1 MKLYGRIVMFD
12 VCEKFRMKYFL
23 GLFLAL
29 GCDMVLADC
38 SGFYNHQF
46 TTLKGGKINLCDY
59 QDKPILVVNTASKC
73 GFTPQFEALEKLYA
87 QHQSKGLLVLGF
99 PSNDFKQELGTNKE
113 IGDFCKLTYA
123 VDFPMVAKS
132 SVTGASANPFYQQ
145 LIKKTG
151 QAPMWNFYKYVIL
164 PGANDVYVF
173 SSDVKPDSSEVLG
186 KLKPY
191 LK

>member
-1 MKLYGRIVMFD
+1 
-12 VCEKFRMKYFL
+12 
-23 GLFLAL
+23 
-29 GCDMVLADC
+29 MVIADC
-38 SGFYNHQF
+38 SDFYNHQF
-46 TTLKGGKINLCDY
+46 TTLKGEKINLCDF

-73 GFTPQFEALEKLYA
+73 GFTPQFETLEKLYA
-87 QHQSKGLLVLGF
+87 QYQAKGLLVLGF

-113 IGDFCKLTYA
+113 IGDFCRLTYS
-123 VDFPMVAKS
+123 VKFPMVAKS
-132 SVTGASANPFYQQ
+132 SVTGANANSFYQQ

-164 PGANDVYVF
+164 PNANGVYVF